1 MDSWLFQRKAFLKFW
16 IFDSHALCCFVLKS
30 LFVKIGFPQTT
41 EQGTPETWAGAVT
54 VKYDVF
60 DEGERLTHN

>member
-1 MDSWLFQRKAFLKFW
+1 MYC
-16 IFDSHALCCFVLKS
+16 IVFVLKS
-30 LFVKIGFPQTT
+30 LFVKIGFPQTP
-41 EQGTPETWAGAVT
+41 EQGTPETWVGAVT